1 MRLIVPII
9 IIIGVVI
16 FQSVFIVQEISQA
29 IVLQFGDPK
38 KIITKA
44 GLNFK
49 LPFIQNVVYLDKR
62 ILNLDS
68 APEEV
73 IAADQKRLIVD
84 AIARFKIVDPLKF
97 YISVGNERV
106 ARSRLST
113 IINSRIRG
121 VLGTQELATLL
132 STDRAKQMA
141 IIQNDVNTEAK
152 TLGIQIVVIG
162 VFLFQSIVIVQEIN
176 QAIVLQ
182 FGDPKK
188 IISKAGLNFK
198 LPFIQNVVFL
208 DKRILNLDN
217 APQEVIAADQ
227 KRLIVDAIARFKI
240 VDPLK
245 FYISVGNERVAR
257 SRLSTIINSRIRG
270 VLGTQELATLLST
283 DRAKQMA
290 INQNDVNTEAK
301 TLGIQIVDVRIKRA
315 DLPPANS
322 DAIYKRMQTERE
334 REAKEFRAQGAEIAQ
349 KIRSTADKY
358 VTVLLANPNK
368 KSEIMKGEGD
378 GQRNKIFAN
387 AFGQD
392 PQFFAFYRAM
402 QAYETALI
410 GGETS
415 LVLSPDSEFF
425 KFFGKAM
432 KPR

>member
-1 MRLIVPII
+1 MKAVRLIVPGII
-9 IIIGVVI
+9 LIGVVL
-16 FQSVFIVQEISQA
+16 FQSIFIVSEIKQA

-49 LPFIQNVVYLDKR
+49 LPFIQNVVYLDRR

-84 AIARFKIVDPLKF
+84 AIARFKIIDPLKF

-121 VLGTQELATLL
+121 VLGTQSLASLL

-141 IIQNDVNTEAK
+141 IIQNDVNTEAENF
-152 TLGIQIVVIG
+152 GI
-162 VFLFQSIVIVQEIN
+162 
-176 QAIVLQ
+176 
-182 FGDPKK
+182 K
-188 IISKAGLNFK
+188 
-198 LPFIQNVVFL
+198 
-208 DKRILNLDN
+208 
-217 APQEVIAADQ
+217 
-227 KRLIVDAIARFKI
+227 
-240 VDPLK
+240 
-245 FYISVGNERVAR
+245 
-257 SRLSTIINSRIRG
+257 
-270 VLGTQELATLLST
+270 
-283 DRAKQMA
+283 
-290 INQNDVNTEAK
+290 
-301 TLGIQIVDVRIKRA
+301 IVDVRIKRA

-322 DAIYKRMQTERE
+322 EAIYKRMQTERE

-349 KIRSTADKY
+349 KIRSTADKD
-358 VTVLLANPNK
+358 VTVILAEANK

-378 GQRNKIFAN
+378 GLRNKIFAD

-402 QAYETALI
+402 QAYEKALI

-432 KPR
+432 KPAVKR